1 MKINETNVKFSYNC
15 LIESLLIA
23 RKWPIHR
30 IFLVFAFNFKYRIFK
45 FFIVNISNTK
55 HCFISR
61 IFLGRNTSHMNN
73 PISLFKQA
81 EMCLIA
87 SSVDDKMAI
96 SYQAA
101 SAWQQGELTLDKHVP
116 ILNLKEPGRPPKPE
130 LVPARELNRRKITT
144 KEGHA
149 ALIHS
154 ICHIEFNA
162 INLAWDAAYR
172 FQDMPDQYYS
182 DWVNVAKEETYHFE
196 LLSTH
201 LKTLG
206 YQYGDFTAHNGLWES
221 ALTTAHDSMIRMALV
236 PRVLEARGLDVT
248 PGIVKKLES
257 IGDQAAVD
265 ILAIIHSDEIG
276 HVEVGTRWFRY
287 LCEQRNLNSEET
299 FKDLIN
305 QYMKG
310 LLRGPFDHEVRK
322 RAGFTEEELLFLESA
337 N

>member
-1 MKINETNVKFSYNC
+1 MFRQPYFHMHT
-15 LIESLLIA
+15 
-23 RKWPIHR
+23 
-30 IFLVFAFNFKYRIFK
+30 
-45 FFIVNISNTK
+45 
-55 HCFISR
+55 
-61 IFLGRNTSHMNN
+61 LG
-73 PISLFKQA
+73 SLFKQA
-81 EMCLIA
+81 ERCLTTCSIEEKV
-87 SSVDDKMAI
+87 SL
-96 SYQAA
+96 SYELAE
-101 SAWQQGELTLDKHVP
+101 AWLQGHYNLDKHSPV
-116 ILNLKEPGRPPKPE
+116 LRLEEPGRPVKPE
-130 LVPARELNRRKITT
+130 LVPSRELNRRKPSS

-172 FQDMPDQYYS
+172 FQDMPKQFYS

-196 LLSTH
+196 LLSKH

-206 YQYGDFTAHNGLWES
+206 YQYGDFTAHNGLWKS
-221 ALTTAHDSMIRMALV
+221 ALDTAHDPMVRMALV

-248 PGIVKKLES
+248 PGIVKKLEN
-257 IGDQAAVD
+257 IDDQAAVE
-265 ILAIIHSDEIG
+265 ILAIIHRDEIG

-287 LCEQRNLNSEET
+287 LCEQRKLDSEET

-310 LLRGPFDHEVRK
+310 LLRGPFDHDVRK